1 MVVGWRFWTMKN
13 ESQKQVFA
21 LNIVLWKQ
29 VTRIWHTFRFG
40 SHFLWIQGTDQRQS
54 EAFYLYSHGM
64 ALEALKWMTRGLVV
78 TGRRMAGSSDLTGS
92 PGVSQ
97 GHASTPSLSPSPPP
111 PITGE
116 SWQLSSFCFCFIPQ
130 MLGFPFECKV
140 STWVSTGWKQGRGTD
155 THVCAVSCLPACRA
169 NTPVPP
175 PPLLA
180 HSALLPALFRG
191 CVCSE
196 TLNNP

>member
-1 MVVGWRFWTMKN
+1 MGAHGEGRLLPGRKVVVGWRFWTMKN

-97 GHASTPSLSPSPPP
+97 GHASTPSLSPSPP
-111 PITGE
+111 
-116 SWQLSSFCFCFIPQ
+116 SSLSSIPDSHWFFFFIVS
-130 MLGFPFECKV
+130 LVVPFWYCSWNHIICSLFK
-140 STWVSTGWKQGRGTD
+140 
-155 THVCAVSCLPACRA
+155 
-169 NTPVPP
+169 
-175 PPLLA
+175 LA
-180 HSALLPALFRG
+180 AFI
-191 CVCSE
+191 
-196 TLNNP
+196 